1 MRTKPMLLG
10 AVGMLTLQAL
20 LVVGYLSVS
29 KQDPSSSTPIG
40 EGWSQTVS

>member
-20 LVVGYLSVS
+20 LVVAFRAGGHPKLSACCDYENLV
-29 KQDPSSSTPIG
+29 P
-40 EGWSQTVS
+40 

>member
-20 LVVGYLSVS
+20 LVVGYLFVS

-40 EGWSQTVS
+40 EGWSQAVS